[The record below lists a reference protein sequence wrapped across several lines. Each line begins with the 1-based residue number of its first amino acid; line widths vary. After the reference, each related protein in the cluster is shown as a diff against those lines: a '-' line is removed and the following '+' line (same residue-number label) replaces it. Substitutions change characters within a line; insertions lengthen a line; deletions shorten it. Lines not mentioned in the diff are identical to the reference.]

1 MIHLK
6 SDKEPERMRTA
17 CRITA
22 LARKAAADAVR
33 PGVTTG
39 EIDRIVRRTI
49 EDAGAKKSEAERS

>member
-1 MIHLK
+1 
-6 SDKEPERMRTA
+6 MRTA

-39 EIDRIVRRTI
+39 EIDRIVRKTI
-49 EDAGAKKSEAERS
+49 